1 MNARDLKNKFVNF
14 FKSYQHAEIPSA
26 SIIPENDPTTLFISA
41 GMHPLVPYL
50 LGQPHPLGKR
60 LVDVQKC
67 IRTGDIDEV
76 GDTYHHTFFE
86 MLGNWS
92 LGDYFKKEMIAYSYE
107 FLTDKKYLDLDVK
120 KLAFSCFAGDQD
132 APRDEESFNFWRE
145 QGVSPKRIAY
155 LPKKNNWWGPAGT
168 TGPCGPDTEMFYW
181 TGEGGA
187 PEKFDADDNRWLEI
201 WNDVFMQYN
210 KKVDGTYELLKA
222 PNVDTGMGVE
232 RTTAVLSGYS
242 DNYQTEIWQPIIKKI
257 EEISGK
263 KYVAA
268 MNSPV
273 IASSTSVIAS
283 EANQSS
289 EKIATSSSSPRDD
302 TRSFRIIADHL
313 KASVFMIADGVEA
326 SNKER
331 GYVLRR
337 LIRRS
342 IRQGKIL
349 GIEQNFCKDV
359 AHAVFDNQNNYAGIY
374 PELDLNKNK
383 ILETLEAEETKFRR
397 TLNKGLNEITKLIDR
412 QKSVSGKEAFDLYQ
426 SFGFPVEMI
435 EEELKKNNLTLDI
448 DEYNRLKDEHIKQS
462 QTLSAGKFKSGLA
475 DNSEI
480 ITKYHTAT
488 HLMHA
493 ALRKVLGDHVEQGG
507 SNITSERL
515 RFDFSHSEKVTED
528 QLKEVEKIVNEQ
540 IKASLPVTV
549 ESMKFSDAKNCGAL
563 AFFGAKYPEIVTV
576 YTVGDQKSYFSKE
589 VCTGPHVDNIGKLG
603 TFEIQK
609 EESAGSG
616 KRRIYAILK

>member
-1 MNARDLKNKFVNF
+1 MNARELKNKYIEF
-14 FKSYQHAEIPSA
+14 FKSVNHAEIPSA
-26 SIIPENDPTTLFISA
+26 SIVPENDPTTLFISA

-50 LGQPHPLGKR
+50 LGQPHPLGKK

-92 LGDYFKKEMIAYSYE
+92 LGDYFKKDMVAYSFE
-107 FLTDKKYLDLDVK
+107 FLTDKKYLGLDLK
-120 KLAFSCFAGDQD
+120 NLAFSCFAGDEN
-132 APRDEESFNFWRE
+132 APRDEESFNYWRD
-145 QGVSPKRIAY
+145 QGVNADRIAY

-181 TGEGGA
+181 TSTDEA
-187 PEKFDADDNRWLEI
+187 PAKFDADDTRWLEI

-210 KKVDGTYELLKA
+210 KLADGTYELLAA

-232 RTTAVLSGYS
+232 RTTAVLSGLS
-242 DNYQTEIWQPIIKKI
+242 DNYMTDIWQPIITKI
-257 EEISGK
+257 EEISNK
-263 KYVAA
+263 KYCLPCQGEVSAA
-268 MNSPV
+268 ADGGV
-273 IASSTSVIAS
+273 
-283 EANQSS
+283 
-289 EKIATSSSSPRDD
+289 K
-302 TRSFRIIADHL
+302 SFRVIADHI
-313 KASVFMIADGVEA
+313 KAAVFMIADGVEP

-337 LIRRS
+337 LIRRA
-342 IRQGKIL
+342 IRQGKLI
-349 GIEQNFCKDV
+349 GIENNFCSV
-359 AHAVFDNQNNYAGIY
+359 IAQSVLGNQNNYAGTY
-374 PELDLNKNK
+374 PELELNKNK

-397 TLNKGLNEITKLIDR
+397 TLNKGLNEITKLIVR

-475 DNSEI
+475 DHSEI

-493 ALRKVLGDHVEQGG
+493 ALRKVLGDHVQQSG

-515 RFDFSHSEKVTED
+515 RFDFSHPEKVTDE
-528 QLKEVEKIVNEQ
+528 QLKEVAKIVNEQ
-540 IKASLPVTV
+540 IKSSLPITV
-549 ESMKFSDAKNCGAL
+549 ESMKFTDAQKSGAL

-576 YTVGDQKSYFSKE
+576 YTVGDPKNFFSRE
-589 VCTGPHVDNIGKLG
+589 VCTGPHVDNTGKLG
-603 TFEIQK
+603 SFEIQK

>member
-1 MNARDLKNKFVNF
+1 MNARELKDKFVAF
-14 FKSYQHAEIPSA
+14 FVDHQHVEIPSA

-50 LGQPHPLGKR
+50 LGQTHPLGKR

-92 LGDYFKKEMIAYSYE
+92 LGDYFKKEAIAFSFE
-107 FLTDKKYLDLDVK
+107 LLTSPKYLNINK
-120 KLAFSCFAGDQD
+120 KNLAVTCFAGDND
-132 APRDEESFNFWRE
+132 CPRDEESAAFWLE
-145 QGVSPKRIAY
+145 QGIDKDHIAF

-168 TGPCGPDTEMFYW
+168 TGPCGPDTEIFYW
-181 TGEGGA
+181 RGNGES
-187 PEKFDADDNRWLEI
+187 PKIFDPDDSRWLEI

-210 KKVDGTYELLKA
+210 KTIDGKYEPLVQK
-222 PNVDTGMGVE
+222 NVDTGMGVE
-232 RTTAVLSGYS
+232 RTTAVLSGLS
-242 DNYQTEIWQPIIKKI
+242 DNYLTDIWQPIIKKI

-263 KYVAA
+263 KYQEE
-268 MNSPV
+268 S
-273 IASSTSVIAS
+273 IAKSI
-283 EANQSS
+283 
-289 EKIATSSSSPRDD
+289 
-302 TRSFRIIADHL
+302 RIIADHL
-313 KASVFMIADGVEA
+313 KAAVFMIADGVEP

-349 GIEQNFCKDV
+349 GLENNFLKII
-359 AHAVFDNQNNYAGIY
+359 AIAVLDNQDNYAGIY
-374 PELDLNKNK
+374 PELNNNRDR
-383 ILETLEAEETKFRR
+383 ILEILDAEETKFRR

-412 QKSVSGKEAFDLYQ
+412 QHNVSGKEAFDLYQ

-435 EEELKKNNLTLDI
+435 DEELSKNSLSLDM
-448 DEYNRLKDEHIKQS
+448 DEFNRLKEEHQKLS

-493 ALRKVLGDHVEQGG
+493 ALRKVLGNHVQQSG

-515 RFDFSHSEKVTED
+515 RFDFSHPEKVTES
-528 QLKEVEKIVNEQ
+528 QLKEVENIVNEQ
-540 IKASLPVTV
+540 IIASLPVTV
-549 ESMKFSDAKNCGAL
+549 ESMKFADAQKSGAL

-576 YTVGDQKSYFSKE
+576 YTVGNSQNFFSKE
-589 VCTGPHVDNIGKLG
+589 VCTGPHVNNTGKLG
-603 TFEIQK
+603 HFEIQK